1 MDGYLNWRQCSFFYL
16 EPEVVPL
23 QSLGVVDVGGTDVEE
38 RDALTSA
45 LTNVSEA
52 EQGKS
57 FAVKRGNEF
66 INEYARTNSEGERT
80 DGGASNPNHL
90 LGAFP
95 TLYCYGKGGIEVNR
109 PIAVSYGDHV
119 RRDLQYWD
127 KRFRKDL
134 HYIFQVFGVLQKR
147 QVCKSAGIQIK
158 RSDFQKNE
166 KVIQSLKPSD
176 LIQAADEERRRI
188 PFSNPAVKCLRKH
201 ITSTRA
207 KVMGTDESRVSLRSK
222 VWSLT
227 AHIGPPSLWITVN
240 PSDTGDPIAQVIA
253 GADIDLDRFASGRGP
268 DATSRS
274 NTIAGDPFAAA
285 KYFHFIIDCVLEILF
300 GVKAAKQG
308 SHVRRKTGIFGNMA
322 AYIGTVEAQ
331 GRGTLHFHVITWL
344 KGSPT
349 STRIKELLQKE
360 TFREKVAEF
369 IAANIRS
376 DIAGGGGPQIRAMK
390 KEKSVSYSRPV
401 DPRRPDYMVRA
412 RRTEETLARATQVH
426 TCTREACLKLVKN
439 RLVCKRHA
447 PFALSDVNWIAPDG
461 SWGSTRRYGYINVWS
476 PPIMQAVRCN
486 QDIKLISNGA
496 ETKDVTWYFS
506 GYVAKN
512 QQEISNSS
520 ALLAKRL
527 AFHEK
532 QERYSADTKSRNKR
546 LLQRCANTLS
556 REQVFSA
563 PEVIS
568 YLMNYGDRKLSH
580 NFVPLYMS
588 DIYATLK
595 KTYPDLRNRK

>member
-1 MDGYLNWRQCSFFYL
+1 MHL

-23 QSLGVVDVGGTDVEE
+23 QSLGVVDVGGTDVDK
-38 RDALTSA
+38 RDALSSA
-45 LTNVSEA
+45 LANVSEA
-52 EQGKS
+52 GRRES
-57 FAVKRGNEF
+57 YAIKRGNDF
-66 INEYARTNSEGERT
+66 VNEYARTNTEGERT
-80 DGGASNPNHL
+80 DGGPGNANHL

-109 PIAVSYGDHV
+109 PKAVGYADHV

-134 HYIFQVFGVLQKR
+134 HYVFQVFGVLQKR

-158 RSDFQKNE
+158 RSDFLKHE
-166 KVIQSLKPSD
+166 RTIESLKPSD
-176 LIQAADEERRRI
+176 LTQAAGEEKRHV
-188 PFSNPAVKCLRKH
+188 PFSNPAVRCLRKH
-201 ITSTRA
+201 ISSTRA

-227 AHIGPPSLWITVN
+227 AHIGPPSFWITVN
-240 PSDTGDPIAQVIA
+240 PSDTGDPIAQVLA
-253 GADIDLDRFASGRGP
+253 GADIDLDRFVSGRGP
-268 DATSRS
+268 DATMRS

-300 GVKAAKQG
+300 GVKAAKRG
-308 SHVRRKTGIFGNMA
+308 GHVKRKTGVLGDMA
-322 AYIGTVEAQ
+322 AYIGAVEAQ
-331 GRGTLHFHVITWL
+331 GRGTLHFHVIAWL

-349 STRIKELLQKE
+349 SSRMKELLQKE
-360 TFREKVAEF
+360 EFRKKVADF

-376 DIAGGGGPQIRAMK
+376 DIAGANGQEIRAMK
-390 KEKSVSYSRPV
+390 KEKAVSYSRPV
-401 DPRRPDYMVRA
+401 DPRQSDYAARA
-412 RRTEETLARATQVH
+412 RHAEQNLARATQVH
-426 TCTREACLKLVKN
+426 TCTSEACLKLVKN

-447 PFALSDVNWIAPDG
+447 PFALSEKDWIAPDG
-461 SWGSTRRYGYINVWS
+461 SWGSRRRYGYINAWS

-512 QQEISNSS
+512 QREISNSS

-527 AFHEK
+527 AFHKK
-532 QERYSADTKSRNKR
+532 QERYSADTKLRSKR

-563 PEVIS
+563 PEVMS
-568 YLMNYGDRKLSH
+568 YLMSWGDRKLSH
-580 NFVPLYMS
+580 NYVTLYMS

-595 KTYPDLRNRK
+595 KTYPILRL